1 MAKVAHIIGN
11 GKSSCLFNNR
21 DIGLR
26 MTCNLPPFAIDN
38 AYATTIVDFKIM
50 KAITDGSLDIPGE
63 WILGMRPKIWLEKK
77 PQFYMKIATKVK
89 AFYTD
94 LPSYAANHTDF
105 NCGHVA
111 THYVANKLKAEEI
124 HLYGFDS
131 LFSFDLTSTTDLFLL
146 SQRDKQSTARL
157 TGIWRPIWE
166 GIFKEFSQKQ
176 FVFHHIDGAPKI
188 KAGANVEF
196 IKR

>member
-11 GKSSCLFNNR
+11 GKSCALFDNR
-21 DIGLR
+21 TIGLR
-26 MTCNLPPFAIDN
+26 MTCNLAPFDIHN
-38 AYATTIVDFKIM
+38 AYASTIVDFKMM
-50 KAITDGSLDIPGE
+50 KAITEGSLIIPGE
-63 WILGMRPKIWLEKK
+63 WILGMRPKIWLEKH
-77 PQFYMKIATKVK
+77 PQFYMKIAPKVK

-94 LPSYAANHTDF
+94 LPPYAANHTDF

-131 LFSFDLTSTTDLFLL
+131 LFSFDLTSTTDLILH
-146 SQRDKQSTARL
+146 SQRDQQATARL
-157 TGIWRPIWE
+157 TGNWRPIWE
-166 GIFKEFSQKQ
+166 GLFKEFSETQ

-188 KAGANVEF
+188 KTGANVEY
-196 IKR
+196 IKH